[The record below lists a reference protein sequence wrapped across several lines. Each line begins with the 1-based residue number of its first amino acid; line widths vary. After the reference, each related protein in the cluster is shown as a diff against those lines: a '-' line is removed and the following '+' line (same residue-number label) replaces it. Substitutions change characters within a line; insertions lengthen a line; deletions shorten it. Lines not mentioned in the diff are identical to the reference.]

1 MDRDIRILAFVYRDT
16 GHDTS
21 DIVWSNNNEM
31 SITGFITGIVMLISP
46 SPEVDVASK
55 VYKGIVMAGKVIEK
69 TDDGTWGASAHEEG
83 YQAVKDSI
91 LIIGGI
97 K

>member
-1 MDRDIRILAFVYRDT
+1 MAHDYCGAHYVDIDPIRTMDNV
-16 GHDTS
+16 
-21 DIVWSNNNEM
+21 M
-31 SITGFITGIVMLISP
+31 SITGLITGIVMMISP

-69 TDDGTWGASAHEEG
+69 TDGGTWGASAHEEG

-91 LIIGGI
+91 LIIGGL

>member
-1 MDRDIRILAFVYRDT
+1 MAHDYCGAHHVDIDPIRTMDNV
-16 GHDTS
+16 
-21 DIVWSNNNEM
+21 M
-31 SITGFITGIVMLISP
+31 SITGLITGIVMMISP

-91 LIIGGI
+91 LIIGGL

>member
-1 MDRDIRILAFVYRDT
+1 MVDDIRILAT
-16 GHDTS
+16 INS
-21 DIVWSNNNEM
+21 DACDVDSNIVWTNYIEM

>member
-1 MDRDIRILAFVYRDT
+1 MDGDIRILAIVYCDT
-16 GHDTS
+16 GYDTS
-21 DIVWSNNNEM
+21 NIVWSNNNEM
-31 SITGFITGIVMLISP
+31 NITGLISGIVMLISP

-83 YQAVKDSI
+83 YQVVKDSI

>member
-1 MDRDIRILAFVYRDT
+1 M
-16 GHDTS
+16 
-21 DIVWSNNNEM
+21 M
-31 SITGFITGIVMLISP
+31 ISP

-91 LIIGGI
+91 LIIGGL